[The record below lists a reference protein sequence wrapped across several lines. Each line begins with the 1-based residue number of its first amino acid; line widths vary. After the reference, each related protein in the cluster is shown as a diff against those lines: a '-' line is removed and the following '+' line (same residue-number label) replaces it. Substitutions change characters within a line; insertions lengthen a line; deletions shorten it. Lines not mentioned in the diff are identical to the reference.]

1 MVQEL
6 NDVFAI
12 VLPQA
17 GLVVTASG
25 IILSLAR
32 DVFQLQNGTVGYPDK
47 ETTEPQLLY
56 QNFAADW
63 LRNWLGFFGNI
74 ILGFYL
80 VVAVL
85 LVSIQMEIVEMK
97 NLEVFK
103 VSVQGFH
110 FVILVFLLAVLA
122 KSIKARE
129 LHAQS
134 VLSAALTGPSPHGGN
149 QGNQNE

>member
-1 MVQEL
+1 MVKEL

-25 IILSLAR
+25 NILSLAR
-32 DVFQLQNGTVGYPDK
+32 DVFQLQDGTVGYPDK

-63 LRNWLGFFGNI
+63 LRNWLGYFGKV

-80 VVAVL
+80 VVAIL
-85 LVSIQMEIVEMK
+85 LGSIQMEIVEVK
-97 NLEVFK
+97 NLEMFK
-103 VSVQGFH
+103 VFVQGFH
-110 FVILVFLLAVLA
+110 FVILVFLLVVLA
-122 KSIKARE
+122 KSIKARD

-134 VLSAALTGPSPHGGN
+134 VLSAPLTGSRPHGSN